1 MRTFGIDHLAEK
13 PFLKTSDGEQRLV
26 LLARTMIKNP
36 DLLIL
41 DEPLHGLD
49 AVNKARARKII
60 SHYCAQPQRTLIYVT
75 HNFDEIPGNI
85 DKSLKINTVL

>member
-1 MRTFGIDHLAEK
+1 MRTFGIAHLAER

-26 LLARTMIKNP
+26 LLARTLIKNP

-49 AVNKARARKII
+49 AINKKRARNVIDF
-60 SHYCAQPQRTLIYVT
+60 YCRQSGRTLIYVT

-85 DKSLKINTVL
+85 TERFSL